1 MVMYMVLETFKDLV
15 RGNHVFAFILYDPSE
30 LKPQGLVCN
39 PTRDKQ
45 VHLLAYRLV
54 GKIPR
59 IFILEVVCY
68 LQPT

>member
-1 MVMYMVLETFKDLV
+1 MNMVLATCEDLV

-45 VHLLAYRLV
+45 TGTSTCLQIG
-54 GKIPR
+54 GKNP
-59 IFILEVVCY
+59 
-68 LQPT
+68 